1 MLNPDRIASSA
12 RGATAFQHSGWS
24 GASASGEAQN
34 RSSDLQ
40 LADAFIAHLAR
51 KSALRESPQ
60 VLEGKLNARA
70 VDGLGDIDWVGH
82 TKLTASAFADELA
95 GFLGGDRVQRGD
107 LVGSE
112 FAGAQLSARFLKEGR
127 LFPYEDASGRV
138 TLAIA
143 RPVDAETIR
152 AVEIAL
158 RCSVILAVATA
169 EDIDA
174 ALTSKIEAER
184 PSPAVQGEA
193 AASED
198 NIDDLRDL
206 AGGAPVVRAVDDLL
220 RLAVEQRA
228 TDLHIEPF
236 AGALQARVRI
246 DGLLKAVP
254 APPMS
259 MARGLLSRI
268 KIIAGLNITERRL
281 PQDGRARLVVN
292 GAEIDLRV
300 ATMPTMHGE
309 GAVVRLLRKGSSLVA
324 LDRIGLPERGEA
336 ILRRTLQ
343 APFGMIIVT
352 GPTGSG
358 KTTTLAASLALINEP
373 SRKIL
378 TVEDPVEYQIPGIS
392 QTQVHPTIGLTFAS
406 ALRSFLRHDPDVI
419 MVGEM
424 RDSETA
430 HIGVH
435 ASLTGHLVLTTLHT
449 NTAAGAI
456 TRLIDMG
463 VESFLLASSVR
474 TIVGQRLV
482 RILCEH
488 CKQPHQLTP
497 KDLTQDHR
505 YESLGFAI
513 GEVVHQPKGCEWCA
527 STGFRGRQGVF
538 EVMEVSPL
546 LRRAIGPKT
555 DANELEQLARSE
567 GMTTMTEDGVAKCR
581 AGLTT
586 IDEVFR
592 VSASL

>member
-12 RGATAFQHSGWS
+12 RGATALQHSGWS
-24 GASASGEAQN
+24 GASSSGEAQN
-34 RSSDLQ
+34 RSRDLQ
-40 LADAFIAHLAR
+40 MADAFIAHLAR
-51 KSALRESPQ
+51 KSTLRESPQ

-70 VDGLGDIDWVGH
+70 ADGLGDIDWVGH

-95 GFLGGDRVQRGD
+95 AFLGCGRVQRGD

-112 FAGAQLSARFLKEGR
+112 FAGAQLSARFFKEGR
-127 LFPYEDASGRV
+127 LFPYQDASGRV
-138 TLAIA
+138 ILAIA

-152 AVEIAL
+152 AIEIAL

-174 ALTSKIEAER
+174 ALASKIETER

-246 DGLLKAVP
+246 DGLLKAVS

-581 AGLTT
+581 TGLTT